1 MAYFFFLI
9 LWVLIFAFFYQSLG
23 VGIGQN
29 MTIIEYLGD
38 SWEMSTKNDKG
49 VIKLDYWKVE
59 EDREDLKFY
68 SWAMTKIV

>member
-1 MAYFFFLI
+1 VELVGQVLIDVMAYFFFLI

-29 MTIIEYLGD
+29 MTIFAYLSD

-49 VIKLDYWKVE
+49 VIKLDYW
-59 EDREDLKFY
+59 
-68 SWAMTKIV
+68 